1 MVDDGTEEDDE
12 VDGNFYKNGGNGA
25 QSKLLTSVPLGEF
38 DVRFLSSLDC
48 RITQSSLNKND
59 FFLIL
64 GGAPFAN
71 YTSVKTSGA
80 GFELGVT
87 RPSSA
92 SSEEFTQPINNTFDD
107 PEYLKPATD
116 DETVVWSSEGTRATD
131 LLF

>member
-1 MVDDGTEEDDE
+1 MVDDGTEEEDE

-48 RITQSSLNKND
+48 KITQSSLNNY
-59 FFLIL
+59 FIIL

-71 YTSVKTSGA
+71 YTSIKTSDA

-116 DETVVWSSEGTRATD
+116 DETVMWSSEGTRVTD